1 MLINLD
7 LGRLQALKISSNR
20 VRDLQQISG
29 ISGISEKSQG
39 AKMRFQDLRFSA
51 KKIGADGRIG
61 SSAPDQIK
69 KSMQMELFPQ
79 PNDDFECAWP
89 DHPPR
94 QWVPALRD
102 AASQNAHK

>member
-20 VRDLQQISG
+20 LRDLEDLQKISG
-29 ISGISEKSQG
+29 ISGISKKSQG
-39 AKMRFQDLRFSA
+39 AKMRFQNLRFSA
-51 KKIGADGRIG
+51 KKIGVDGRIG

-79 PNDDFECAWP
+79 PNDDFECAFLATPSMTAPWTL
-89 DHPPR
+89 
-94 QWVPALRD
+94 Q
-102 AASQNAHK
+102 